1 MKREKNMTRTIK
13 AIERHMVLAS
23 SRIAYQSNSNNPTAN
38 RHAGLQD
45 ESGGTQWKQRFQ
57 LPAFRAAAVAVAKC

>member
-1 MKREKNMTRTIK
+1 MSRTIK

-23 SRIAYQSNSNNPTAN
+23 SRVAHQSNSNSPTAN

-45 ESGGTQWKQRFQ
+45 ESGRTQWKLWLQ
-57 LPAFRAAAVAVAKC
+57 LPRFRSPAIAVAKC